1 MEALLNT
8 LTDKLQETKPKIF
21 FDIVGNVEAKRQLAT
36 VYTLAEAN
44 AATLDDTLGDLK
56 ARQWLTLWP
65 MPKQT

>member
-36 VYTLAEAN
+36 VYTLAEAK

-56 ARQWLTLWP
+56 SRQWLTLWP
-65 MPKQT
+65 MPKLT